1 MYWSV
6 FPQSSTGILL
16 ILDICTFQLF
26 CIKALSGKWH
36 IARLDSVTA
45 EVRDSVHAEGVFWTP
60 GWILSNLG
68 DLFLFILFTSTVLI
82 DSSFWERSSALFF
95 IVWDFC
101 PCGPSHPRF
110 LHDEE
115 GCTDFFFFPL
125 LCPCLPWMAL
135 PYLGFQVT
143 LQVLSDKNMYY
154 SLSHGCSLFL
164 WFRRVCHHCQKF
176 FWLINS
182 DKTKPNSSSEEG
194 ARRLLPV
201 S

>member
-1 MYWSV
+1 MCWSV

-45 EVRDSVHAEGVFWTP
+45 EVRDSVHAEGGFWTP

-101 PCGPSHPRF
+101 PCGPSHPKF

-115 GCTDFFFFPL
+115 GCTDFFF
-125 LCPCLPWMAL
+125 
-135 PYLGFQVT
+135 
-143 LQVLSDKNMYY
+143 
-154 SLSHGCSLFL
+154 SLFSAL
-164 WFRRVCHHCQKF
+164 VFLEWPFHTLVFKWPCRSCQTKTCITVF
-176 FWLINS
+176 LMDALYFS
-182 DKTKPNSSSEEG
+182 DLGESVIIVKSFSG
-194 ARRLLPV
+194 W
-201 S
+201 